1 MTEQELFAKAV
12 AFAAEKHKSQTRR
25 DGSPYIYHPLKVAE
39 ILKDAGYDIHY
50 QIAAVLHDTL
60 EDTDATEEEIRAFG
74 EDVLEAVRLVTRP
87 AGMDEEQ
94 YVEAILDN
102 RMASV
107 VKNADKIHNMQDVIL
122 CEDRKWAEKYAQKVE
137 QYYRGKFSVALDRA
151 IDDALA
157 PGAHARAV
165 ERWTAYSTD
174 EMMLYSD
181 KREKIYEECKEWYMN
196 NSIYPDFASLTME
209 YWKDTLVKIYFCF
222 SEYGK
227 FWSLTGAGWK
237 PTSYNPFA
245 EDEYGT
251 DLRKIDRAEVDA
263 QIEKM
268 KQENRFFDFV
278 DVTKL

>member
-122 CEDRKWAEKYAQKVE
+122 CED
-137 QYYRGKFSVALDRA
+137 
-151 IDDALA
+151 
-157 PGAHARAV
+157 
-165 ERWTAYSTD
+165 
-174 EMMLYSD
+174 
-181 KREKIYEECKEWYMN
+181 
-196 NSIYPDFASLTME
+196 
-209 YWKDTLVKIYFCF
+209 
-222 SEYGK
+222 
-227 FWSLTGAGWK
+227 
-237 PTSYNPFA
+237 
-245 EDEYGT
+245 
-251 DLRKIDRAEVDA
+251 
-263 QIEKM
+263 
-268 KQENRFFDFV
+268 
-278 DVTKL
+278 